1 MCTKDVYNHT
11 TTIPAPIPP
20 KLNGKNK
27 YIDTQ
32 HHEGVSETYFKKE
45 TAQNTTYCM
54 IQSMQSSQT
63 GTTHQPMES
72 EVRPMVILS
81 CSEEARERFL
91 RCGWH

>member
-1 MCTKDVYNHT
+1 M
-11 TTIPAPIPP
+11 
-20 KLNGKNK
+20 GMNK

-54 IQSMQSSQT
+54 IQSMQCSQT

-81 CSEEARERFL
+81 CSEEARGRFP
-91 RCGWH
+91 RCGDIKFLELDAFFMSIFAP